1 MEYEAFDGSLNHV
14 RKPQYDSELESSMAP
29 MHMYQSRESR
39 VTLEQV
45 EDLIDKK
52 FEKFRNEI
60 TDLLKKPTYV
70 ESQIRPRSDIVC
82 GFCKVVGHIESRC
95 FKKNPNLRPT
105 FSKPES
111 GHLNG

>member
-1 MEYEAFDGSLNHV
+1 M
-14 RKPQYDSELESSMAP
+14 
-29 MHMYQSRESR
+29 
-39 VTLEQV
+39 TLQQV

-60 TDLLKKPTYV
+60 KDLLKKPIYV
-70 ESQIRPRSDIVC
+70 ESQIKLRSDIVC
-82 GFCKVVGHIESRC
+82 GFCIAVGHIESRC

-105 FSKPES
+105 FNKPES

>member
-52 FEKFRNEI
+52 LRISEMKFQISLKNLLMLKVKSNR
-60 TDLLKKPTYV
+60 DLA
-70 ESQIRPRSDIVC
+70 S
-82 GFCKVVGHIESRC
+82 FVV
-95 FKKNPNLRPT
+95 FAKL
-105 FSKPES
+105 
-111 GHLNG
+111 

>member
-29 MHMYQSRESR
+29 MHMYQSREST

-52 FEKFRNEI
+52 IENFRNEI
-60 TDLLKKPTYV
+60 SDLIKKPTYV
-70 ESQIRPRSDIVC
+70 ERQIKPRSGIVC
-82 GFCKVVGHIESRC
+82 GFCKTVGPLKAVVSR
-95 FKKNPNLRPT
+95 KIQI
-105 FSKPES
+105 
-111 GHLNG
+111 